1 VTKAQIIQQ
10 LGQATR
16 QLRDETKEKEVAF
29 SDIESLTKKL
39 TKSTKKLTKSSEVV
53 GNLRDCLKDAR
64 TEVHRNNKC
73 HRLELSTVVTS
84 VSEFAHN
91 FNAKL
96 DTIEKDHQLA
106 LISVHKMTESKLQGS
121 DRLHRLQVSQL
132 TQLSI
137 AKDDAH
143 VLDLAKKGA
152 EVEVSITLSIQLKQ
166 YLSLTH
172 RHHLS
177 HNRHW

>member
-1 VTKAQIIQQ
+1 MTKTQIIHQ
-10 LGQATR
+10 LGQ
-16 QLRDETKEKEVAF
+16 
-29 SDIESLTKKL
+29 
-39 TKSTKKLTKSSEVV
+39 KSSEVV
-53 GNLRDCLKDAR
+53 GKLCDCLKDAR
-64 TEVHRNNKC
+64 TEVHRNKKC

-84 VSEFAHN
+84 FTEFAHD

-152 EVEVSITLSIQLKQ
+152 EVEVSITLSIQ
-166 YLSLTH
+166 
-172 RHHLS
+172 
-177 HNRHW
+177 

>member
-1 VTKAQIIQQ
+1 MTKTQSIQQ

-16 QLRDETKEKEVAF
+16 QLRNETKEKEVAL

-39 TKSTKKLTKSSEVV
+39 TKSSEVV
-53 GNLRDCLKDAR
+53 GKLCDCLKDAR
-64 TEVHRNNKC
+64 TEVHRNKKC
-73 HRLELSTVVTS
+73 HSLELSTVVTS
-84 VSEFAHN
+84 FTEFAHD

-121 DRLHRLQVSQL
+121 DHHHRLQVSKL
-132 TQLSI
+132 MQLSI

-143 VLDLAKKGA
+143 VLDLVKKDA
-152 EVEVSITLSIQLKQ
+152 EMEVRIT
-166 YLSLTH
+166 
-172 RHHLS
+172 
-177 HNRHW
+177 

>member
-1 VTKAQIIQQ
+1 MTKTQIIQQ

-16 QLRDETKEKEVAF
+16 QLHNETKEKEVALF
-29 SDIESLTKKL
+29 DIESLTKKL
-39 TKSTKKLTKSSEVV
+39 TKSSEVV
-53 GNLRDCLKDAR
+53 GKLRNCLKDAR

-73 HRLELSTVVTS
+73 HSLELSTVVTF
-84 VSEFAHN
+84 VSEFAHD

-143 VLDLAKKGA
+143 VLDLVKKDA
-152 EVEVSITLSIQLKQ
+152 EMEVRIT
-166 YLSLTH
+166 
-172 RHHLS
+172 
-177 HNRHW
+177 